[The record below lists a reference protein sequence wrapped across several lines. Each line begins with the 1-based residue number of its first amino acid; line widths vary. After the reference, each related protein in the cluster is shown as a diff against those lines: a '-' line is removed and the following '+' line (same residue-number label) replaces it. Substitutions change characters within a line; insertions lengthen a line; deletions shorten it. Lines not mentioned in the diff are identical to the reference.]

1 MTPKVDSQAV
11 RQAIEVLPLLSP
23 SVTQLLQTLAR
34 EGYEID
40 DVVQIIKYDAAL
52 TARVLRTVNSPIF
65 GLLNPV
71 TSLERA
77 ISYLGERV
85 IISIVLADQCGDMF
99 TRPLPGYD
107 GQQSALWRHDLFC
120 AFASREMAGHARL
133 ACEPGLAFTAGLL
146 HDIGKFV
153 FSPFWAAA
161 SGEALERIE
170 QGQVTDY
177 LQAEQLLAGL
187 DHAEVGFAM
196 ARHWQFPEALQA
208 AIRYH
213 HAPGLAPEEFRML
226 SYAVHLGDMLAMM
239 AGADTGSDGMQYQL
253 DGDYA
258 QYFDVSS
265 QDLAVIM
272 LDAEEHFKKAEA
284 SLAVE

>member
-34 EGYEID
+34 DGYEID

-52 TARVLRTVNSPIF
+52 TARVLRTVNSPVF

-107 GQQSALWRHDLFC
+107 AQQSALWRHDLFC

-161 SGEALERIE
+161 SGEALARIE

-213 HAPGLAPEEFRML
+213 HAPGLAPEQFRML